1 VSGLFPHNVVE
12 QKEGFVFIVAPADE
26 DDENAVELAS
36 QAQSILEDSWQ
47 QAPSNLT
54 AEEVRDPEE
63 AELIYA
69 DAVQL
74 LEEADFEESAQF
86 LITGVIVIGKLVI
99 VNAIMAGE
107 DVEDEEGDEDDSL
120 EADEDDF
127 A

>member
-1 VSGLFPHNVVE
+1 MSGLFPHNVVE

>member
-1 VSGLFPHNVVE
+1 MSGLFPHNVVE

-74 LEEADFEESAQF
+74 LEEADFEECAQF

-107 DVEDEEGDEDDSL
+107 DIEDEEGDEDDSL

>member
-1 VSGLFPHNVVE
+1 MSGLFPHNVVE

-86 LITGVIVIGKLVI
+86 LVTGIIVIGKLVI

-107 DVEDEEGDEDDSL
+107 DIEDEEGDEDDSL